1 MKFEE
6 SSLTGYLVKNLQPLT
21 EADPVILA
29 EYVAALL
36 KKDKPIKE
44 LQKLCAEKL
53 VEFLGQGTN
62 SFITNLFQALED
74 GSVVA
79 PAKSLDT
86 PGQVEPSP
94 PLITEDPVELKGSV
108 LNSEVLSPG
117 CASDPEEKEVS
128 DDDDD
133 DRNHKHRRR
142 ETRSQS
148 FDKDVRGQFLRRTNK
163 KRNNPFENG
172 DVFFGNDPQSSENQ
186 KEYNPA
192 SSDRDLSAKIDK
204 RRVAPLPRTGY
215 DLGLRTRLNQ
225 AFHGDPGPHLDLPTS
240 LSRLP
245 TGRGRGRG
253 SGPWNQ
259 HDFKF
264 SSMDA
269 LDFASQMPP
278 QGPTPNGLFAGMGL
292 QTFGMI
298 PGIPNGGLDTLHPLG
313 LQGALGPQ
321 INQSMSMGM
330 PRQRCRDFEERGF
343 CLRGDMC
350 PMEHGINR
358 IVIED
363 VQSLSQF
370 NLPVSLP
377 SAHLLGTSAGAG
389 SLHLG
394 GGPSSL
400 LANPKFLHTKN
411 NKHGIGDDGFGS
423 NKVSSASAGS
433 GEADL
438 YDPDQ
443 PLWNNTHLSSPKVD
457 AEPLWNGVPSDGC
470 DGELSGRSV
479 ASAVGSQSTSSSVWG
494 RIKNSGHKLDATGN
508 FDTTKPSMGTHRKE
522 TKDELESRVPGTATH
537 QRKQF
542 ASEDAASKAP
552 SFAANP
558 RQRNETTH
566 NNGRTT
572 LKALRTLFVN
582 GVPLENNKRETLL
595 SHFQKFGKVIDI
607 YIPLNSEKAFVQFSK
622 REEAEAALKAPDAV
636 MGNRFIRL
644 WWANRDSIPDN
655 SLSVGDTVSA
665 PPPVVGASVMPQTS
679 VVDRGKQSLSSAVP
693 KVSAAPSDVPMSTVA
708 FPLVANGPKVAS
720 VPQKKLGNLEQLKE
734 ELRLKQEMLDKKRND
749 FRRQLDRLEKQAITN
764 KGVATAE
771 KATKRHKVGMGTDLS
786 KSVASNPISSVTAG
800 HLPGAEKIV
809 EKNHSAEKNMS
820 PSSKMNSSMVLQSP
834 KSLKHSTRASLSLG
848 TPAAN
853 RFKLDNRSTTFRVL
867 PPLPAD
873 FADVAILKEHF
884 STYGDI
890 FAVELE
896 GIEADTGGVCSEPSG
911 SLSARI
917 TFTTRREAETAFS
930 NGKCWKGHNLKCSW
944 VVVNSISTKSGR
956 ENSPTTPKGHPD
968 AEISTDSTA
977 SGSLSVTGG
986 STTSVSH
993 VAASIE
999 NGEPE
1004 KSNGTDATERMDPL
1018 EMCHSGRSPLSS
1030 YKKSSPKADTPIIE
1044 DGIDV
1049 KIVR

>member
-6 SSLTGYLVKNLQPLT
+6 SSLTRYLVKNLQPLT

-44 LQKLCAEKL
+44 LHKLCAEKL

-62 SFITNLFQALED
+62 SFITKLFQALED

-79 PAKSLDT
+79 PAKSLDA
-86 PGQVEPSP
+86 PGQVEPSSS
-94 PLITEDPVELKGSV
+94 LVTEDPVELKSSV
-108 LNSEVLSPG
+108 LNPEVLSPG

-148 FDKDVRGQFLRRTNK
+148 LDKDVQGQFLRRTNK
-163 KRNNPFENG
+163 KRKPFENG
-172 DVFFGNDPQSSENQ
+172 DAFFGNDPQSSENQ
-186 KEYNPA
+186 REYNPA
-192 SSDRDLSAKIDK
+192 SSDREFSARIDK
-204 RRVAPLPRTGY
+204 RRLAPLPRTAY

-225 AFHGDPGPHLDLPTS
+225 VFHGDPGPHLDLSTS
-240 LSRLP
+240 LGRLP

-278 QGPTPNGLFAGMGL
+278 QGPTPNGLFTGRGL

-298 PGIPNGGLDTLHPLG
+298 PAIPNGGLDTLHPLG

-330 PRQRCRDFEERGF
+330 PRQRCRDFEELGF

-370 NLPVSLP
+370 NLPVSIP
-377 SAHLLGTSAGAG
+377 SAHLLGTSGAG
-389 SLHLG
+389 SLHG
-394 GGPSSL
+394 SGGPSSL

-443 PLWNNTHLSSPKVD
+443 PLWNNNHLSSPKVDD
-457 AEPLWNGVPSDGC
+457 AEPLWNGVPSDR
-470 DGELSGRSV
+470 DGFKSSDGLEGEPSGRSI

-494 RIKNSGHKLDATGN
+494 RIKNSGNKLDATGN
-508 FDTTKPSMGTHRKE
+508 FDTTKPSMGSRRNE
-522 TKDELESRVPGTATH
+522 TKEELESRVPGTITH

-542 ASEDAASKAP
+542 ASEDAPSKAP

-558 RQRNETTH
+558 RLRSETTH

-572 LKALRTLFVN
+572 QKALRTLFVN
-582 GVPLENNKRETLL
+582 GIPLQNNKRETLL

-655 SLSVGDTVSA
+655 SLSIGDIVSA
-665 PPPVVGASVMPQTS
+665 PPQVVGASVMPQTS
-679 VVDRGKQSLSSAVP
+679 VVDRGKESLSSAVP
-693 KVSAAPSDVPMSTVA
+693 K
-708 FPLVANGPKVAS
+708 
-720 VPQKKLGNLEQLKE
+720 KKLDNLEQLKE

-749 FRRQLDRLEKQAITN
+749 FRRQLDRLEKQTITS

-771 KATKRHKVGMGTDLS
+771 QGAKRLKVGMRTDLA
-786 KSVASNPISSVTAG
+786 KSVTSNPISSVTAG
-800 HLPGAEKIV
+800 HLPGAEKTA
-809 EKNHSAEKNMS
+809 EKNHSVEKIMS
-820 PSSKMNSSMVLQSP
+820 PSSKVNSAMVLQSP
-834 KSLKHSTRASLSLG
+834 KNLKHSTRASSSLG
-848 TPAAN
+848 TPVAN
-853 RFKLDNRSTTFRVL
+853 RFKLDNRSTSFRIL

-890 FAVELE
+890 FVVELE
-896 GIEADTGGVCSEPSG
+896 DIEADTGAECSEPSG

-917 TFTTRREAETAFS
+917 TFTTRRGAETAFS
-930 NGKCWKGHNLKCSW
+930 NGKCWKGHNLKFSW

-956 ENSPTTPKGHPD
+956 ENSPTTPKGPPD
-968 AEISTDSTA
+968 AEISAESTA
-977 SGSLSVTGG
+977 PGSLSVTGVL
-986 STTSVSH
+986 TTSVSH
-993 VAASIE
+993 VAASIG

-1004 KSNGTDATERMDPL
+1004 KSNGTDATECMDPL
-1018 EMCHSGRSPLSS
+1018 ETCRSGRIPLSS
-1030 YKKSSPKADTPIIE
+1030 YQTSSPKADTPIIE

-1049 KIVR
+1049 EIVR